1 MKIILASASPR
12 RQELLKLI
20 FDDFMIQTSS
30 CEENAL
36 FTTPSQ
42 YVMDLASQKAL
53 DVANALPVFASDSET
68 LVIGSDTIVFHE
80 NRILGKPKNRD
91 MAHQMITSLSGK
103 SHFVYTGICLVHTI
117 GDEQKVYTA
126 YACTKVFVDSLTE
139 KEIEA
144 YISTSEPYDKAG
156 GYAIQ
161 GLFGKHITGIEGDYF
176 NVVGLPVH
184 LLYEQLKALNL
195 ID

>member
-20 FDDFMIQTSS
+20 FDDFTVQTSS
-30 CEENAL
+30 CEENAV

-42 YVMDLASQKAL
+42 YVMELASQKAL
-53 DVANALPVFASDSET
+53 DVANSFPTSDS
-68 LVIGSDTIVFHE
+68 LVIGADTIVFHE
-80 NRILGKPKNRD
+80 DTVLGKPKNKD
-91 MAHQMITSLSGK
+91 MARQMISSLSGK
-103 SHFVYTGICLVHTI
+103 SHFVYTGICLVHT
-117 GDEQKVYTA
+117 GDDSKKVHTA
-126 YACTKVFVDSLTE
+126 YACTKVEVGQLSE
-139 KEIEA
+139 KEIET

-161 GLFGKHITGIEGDYF
+161 GLFGKHITGIKGDYF

-184 LLYEQLKALNL
+184 LLYEQLKNL
-195 ID
+195 GITS

>member
-20 FDDFMIQTSS
+20 FNNFIIQTSS
-30 CEENAL
+30 CEENAV

-42 YVMDLASQKAL
+42 YVMDLAMQKAL
-53 DVANALPVFASDSET
+53 DVAKTLSDNQSDS
-68 LVIGSDTIVFHE
+68 LVIGADTIVFHE
-80 NRILGKPKNRD
+80 NTVLGKPKDTDN
-91 MAHQMITSLSGK
+91 AYQMITSLSGK
-103 SHFVYTGICLVHTI
+103 THSVYTGICLVSNISGKQSIHT
-117 GDEQKVYTA
+117 VYA
-126 YACTKVFVDSLTE
+126 HTKVQVASLSEEEITE
-139 KEIEA
+139 

-161 GLFGKHITGIEGDYF
+161 GLFGKHILGIEGDYF

-184 LLYEQLKALNL
+184 LLYEKLKTLNL
-195 ID
+195 IF

>member
-1 MKIILASASPR
+1 MNIILASASPR

-20 FDDFMIQTSS
+20 FNDFVIQTSS
-30 CEENAL
+30 CGESAI

-53 DVANALPVFASDSET
+53 DVAKTVPTSCSET
-68 LVIGSDTIVFHE
+68 LVIGSDTIVFHKDAV
-80 NRILGKPKNRD
+80 LGKPKNKDAAR
-91 MAHQMITSLSGK
+91 QMISSLSGNT
-103 SHFVYTGICLVHTI
+103 HFVYTGICLVHITGESSQI
-117 GDEQKVYTA
+117 HTA
-126 YACTKVFVDSLTE
+126 YARTKVHVAPITE
-139 KEIEA
+139 AEIDE

-161 GLFGKHITGIEGDYF
+161 GLFGKHIAGIEGDYF

-184 LLYEQLKALNL
+184 LLYEQLKKLNL
-195 ID
+195 IN